1 MARFL
6 TKKRHT
12 IGTAPGTFT
21 FTGTQKMDNS
31 LFRIIDYNLDNIQ
44 GIEVKSV
51 AEALKYK
58 DTETVSWIN
67 LYGVHDIET
76 MQEISKSFDINSIL
90 IEEIMNTEERPKVID
105 SENGIF
111 ILLKILRYDDDNKK
125 VKSDQLSIYF
135 SKSLVFTFQEQR
147 TDIFEPVRERIRD
160 ARKKIRSLGT
170 DYLTYALL
178 DVVVDNYLFVVG
190 KIGEKVEELEE
201 KLIENPTPDLLEEIN
216 SYKKEMNFLRKNIRP
231 TGDMLQ
237 VFQKMETEF
246 LDFETRHYL
255 KTVSNNILHVLEAIE
270 SYREILTDQLNIYH
284 TNLSSKMNDIMKVL
298 TIFSA
303 IFIPLTFI
311 VGVYG
316 TNFEYFPELKFKYS
330 YFIMWGVMLIAGFGM
345 LITFKNKKWF

>member
-1 MARFL
+1 MARFI

-44 GIEVKSV
+44 EIEVKSV

-76 MQEISKSFDINSIL
+76 MQEISKSFDINSML
-90 IEEIMNTEERPKVID
+90 IEEIMNTEERPKVVD

-111 ILLKILRYDDDNKK
+111 LLLKILRYDDENNT

-135 SKSLVFTFQEQR
+135 SKSVVFTFQEQR
-147 TDIFEPVRERIRD
+147 TDIFDPVRERIRD
-160 ARKKIRSLGT
+160 SRKKIRSLGT
-170 DYLTYALL
+170 DYLVYAII

-231 TGDMLQ
+231 TSDMIQ

-246 LDFETRHYL
+246 IDFETRHYI

-316 TNFEYFPELKFKYS
+316 TNFEYFPELKYKYS
-330 YFIMWGVMLIAGFGM
+330 YFIMWGVMLTAGIGM

>member
-1 MARFL
+1 MARFI

-12 IGTAPGTFT
+12 IGTAPGTLT

-44 GIEVKSV
+44 EIEVKSV

-76 MQEISKSFDINSIL
+76 MQEISKSFDINSML
-90 IEEIMNTEERPKVID
+90 IEEIMNTEERPKVVD

-111 ILLKILRYDDDNKK
+111 LLLKILRYDDEKNT

-311 VGVYG
+311 VGIYG
-316 TNFEYFPELKFKYS
+316 TNFEYFPELKYKYS
-330 YFIMWGVMLIAGFGM
+330 YFIMWGVMLTAGIGM